1 MDRASVSSAFLRT
14 VALLAT
20 IEMCIRDRWKRAG
33 YRVVLLS
40 ASRTRGGRLARDLQD
55 EGLNAFYSE
64 DADRILN
71 PGEILVVYG
80 NARRG
85 FEYPMQKF
93 VLITE
98 TDIFGKEQKKK
109 KKKPRY
115 SGQKIQSFAE
125 LSVGDYVV
133 HENHGLGVY
142 RGIEK
147 VEMDH
152 VVKDYIKIEMCIRD
166 SFDGSGFS
174 GAVRA

>member
-1 MDRASVSSAFLRT
+1 MEKGQIQAEEGNRLLTPEQLAYELNRRNCTALCLMELRKGSWEIQGQYSVTVKSVSPYNNQFPMLVKDLSQ
-14 VALLAT
+14 
-20 IEMCIRDRWKRAG
+20 WKRAG

-109 KKKPRY
+109 KKKT
-115 SGQKIQSFAE
+115 QIQRPE
-125 LSVGDYVV
+125 DPKL
-133 HENHGLGVY
+133 
-142 RGIEK
+142 
-147 VEMDH
+147 
-152 VVKDYIKIEMCIRD
+152 C
-166 SFDGSGFS
+166 
-174 GAVRA
+174 GAVCGRLCGA